1 MSPRKENYKSKNLLE
16 NSDTHSLNGT
26 KSLGREHSKTIG
38 LFGREEPLRIAGE
51 KDQFRKEEDFKV
63 RDLLE
68 ERTKLN
74 LSRDLGELKSRHIG
88 RIDTFGCYDFET
100 FTLEDGLQRAYYLLV
115 YHPLKGYTHFKRCD
129 YLNEIQFNNAIL
141 KFFRDNPSIYFSF
154 NGRNFDHLILNRI
167 LNQSGVKPFTWIDK
181 SKIRKLSWFNNTFL
195 DILYWTHP
203 CTLRDLSKTFLREDL
218 KDPFPHSIVSL
229 NMILS
234 KNSKFVK
241 LDEFKDFKGDFKDF
255 KGELKERIEEFK
267 DFKEESNKAKSVN
280 FSRFEGKEFWP
291 LVESYILKDVQILY
305 RCLLELDRLY
315 INEIG
320 YSIVDNRYHGLASI
334 SYDFVLKFIDKEDLV
349 PFTREQQ
356 ERWKSC
362 LTGGIVEV
370 LDLNLKQEVIHK
382 YDINGL
388 YVRFTQDFKYP
399 IGEPE
404 VILNPSVSD
413 LPNLFG
419 LIKAYV

>member
-16 NSDTHSLNGT
+16 NSDTHNSLNRA
-26 KSLGREHSKTIG
+26 KSLGKEQFRKIEPLRINPSGEKDHSKTIG
-38 LFGREEPLRIAGE
+38 LFGR
-51 KDQFRKEEDFKV
+51 
-63 RDLLE
+63 
-68 ERTKLN
+68 
-74 LSRDLGELKSRHIG
+74 
-88 RIDTFGCYDFET
+88 IDSFGCYDFET

-115 YHPLKGYTHFKRCD
+115 YHPLKGYTHFRRCD
-129 YLNEIQFNNAIL
+129 YSSEIQFNNAIL

-167 LNQSGVKPFTWIDK
+167 LNQSGVKPFIWIDK

-203 CTLRDLSKTFLREDL
+203 CTFKDLSKTFLKEDL
-218 KDPFPHSIVSL
+218 KDPFPHSIVSP

-234 KNSKFVK
+234 KTSKIVK
-241 LDEFKDFKGDFKDF
+241 LDELKEFKDFKGDEGYIK
-255 KGELKERIEEFK
+255 K
-267 DFKEESNKAKSVN
+267 SKSVN

-315 INEIG
+315 IDEIG
-320 YSIVDNRYHGLASI
+320 YSIVDNKYHGLASI
-334 SYDFVLKFIDKEDLV
+334 SYDFVLRFIDKEDLV

-370 LDLNLKQEVIHK
+370 LDLNLKQETIHK

-388 YVRFTQDFKYP
+388 YSYVRFTQDFKY
-399 IGEPE
+399 
-404 VILNPSVSD
+404 
-413 LPNLFG
+413 
-419 LIKAYV
+419 